1 MLRVGGTMLES
12 EVLQY
17 AIDNGIIDTTLI
29 QEQIRMKKNNELLQ
43 KHPYKIWEGKDG
55 KWYSY
60 FPDEGKGR
68 VLRKRNTEKLI
79 KDEIIAYW
87 KKQESNPTISDI
99 YSEWINGKV
108 QREEITKATRDRY
121 NRQYEQCFSDFGK
134 HKIKNI
140 SEYDIEEFV
149 LDTIY
154 NCKLTQKG
162 FSNLRTLILG
172 IFKLAKRK
180 RLVSFSISEL
190 MNDMDISK
198 KLFRRN
204 VKNDDEQVFTTD
216 ELPKVL
222 DYLKENPDIVNLGI
236 FLLFKTGLRI
246 GELAALKKTDITQNV
261 IHISKTEIRYNDD
274 AGNIVYEVR
283 DSPKTE
289 AGIRDVVVPDSGIR
303 ILNRIRLLNP
313 FGEYLFERRGK
324 RIRTYVFRER
334 LRNICRKLDITMKSP
349 HKIRKTYGSIL
360 IDNNVQESLVI
371 NQMGHTDIKTTK
383 KHYYRNRMNYT
394 EKKNII
400 NHVADL

>member
-1 MLRVGGTMLES
+1 MTNIDIPKS
-12 EVLQY
+12 EILQY
-17 AIDNGIIDTTLI
+17 AIDNDMIDSVFI
-29 QEQIRMKKNNELLQ
+29 QEQIKMQRNEELLS

-60 FPDEGKGR
+60 FPDKEKGR
-68 VLRKRNTEKLI
+68 VLRKRNTEELI

-121 NRQYEQCFSDFGK
+121 NRQYEQCFLDFGK
-134 HKIKNI
+134 HKIKSI

-172 IFKLAKRK
+172 IFKLARRK

-190 MNDMDISK
+190 MNDMEISK

-204 VKNDDEQVFTTD
+204 VKSDDEQVFTTD

-261 IHISKTEIRYNDD
+261 IHISKTEIHYNDG
-274 AGNIVYEVR
+274 AGNSIYEVR

>member
-17 AIDNGIIDTTLI
+17 AIENGIIDTTLI

-60 FPDEGKGR
+60 FPDKEKGR
-68 VLRKRNTEKLI
+68 VLRKRNTEELI

-121 NRQYEQCFSDFGK
+121 NRQYEQCFLDFGK
-134 HKIKNI
+134 HKIKSI

-172 IFKLAKRK
+172 IFKLARRK

-204 VKNDDEQVFTTD
+204 VKSDDEQVFTTD

-222 DYLKENPDIVNLGI
+222 GYLKENPDIVNLGI

-246 GELAALKKTDITQNV
+246 GELAALKKTDITQNI
-261 IHISKTEIRYNDD
+261 IHISKTEIHYNDG
-274 AGNIVYEVR
+274 AGNVIYEVR

-289 AGIRDVVVPDSGIR
+289 AGIRDVVVPDSGIK

>member
-1 MLRVGGTMLES
+1 MTNIDIPKS
-12 EVLQY
+12 EILQY
-17 AIDNGIIDTTLI
+17 AIDNDMIDSVFI
-29 QEQIRMKKNNELLQ
+29 QEQIKMQRNEELLS

-60 FPDEGKGR
+60 FPDKEKGR
-68 VLRKRNTEKLI
+68 VLKKRNTEELI
-79 KDEIIAYW
+79 KDEIIAFW

-121 NRQYEQCFSDFGK
+121 NRQYEQCFLDFGK
-134 HKIKNI
+134 HKIKSI

-172 IFKLAKRK
+172 IFKLARRK

-204 VKNDDEQVFTTD
+204 VKSDDEQVFTTD

-222 DYLKENPDIVNLGI
+222 DYLQENPDIVNLGI

-261 IHISKTEIRYNDD
+261 IHISKTEIHYNDG
-274 AGNIVYEVR
+274 AGNVIYEVR

-289 AGIRDVVVPDSGIR
+289 AGIRDVVVPDSGIK

>member
-1 MLRVGGTMLES
+1 MTNIDIPKS
-12 EVLQY
+12 EILQY
-17 AIDNGIIDTTLI
+17 AIDNDMIDSVFI
-29 QEQIRMKKNNELLQ
+29 QEQIKMQRNEELLS

-60 FPDEGKGR
+60 FPDKEKGR
-68 VLRKRNTEKLI
+68 VLKKRNTEKLI

-121 NRQYEQCFSDFGK
+121 NRQYEQCFLDFGK
-134 HKIKNI
+134 HKIKSI

-172 IFKLAKRK
+172 IFKLARRK

-204 VKNDDEQVFTTD
+204 VKSDDEQVFTTD

-246 GELAALKKTDITQNV
+246 GELAALKKTDITQNI
-261 IHISKTEIRYNDD
+261 IHISKTEIHYNDG
-274 AGNIVYEVR
+274 AGNVIYEVR

-289 AGIRDVVVPDSGIR
+289 AGIRDVVVPDSGLR

>member
-121 NRQYEQCFSDFGK
+121 NRQYEQCFLDFGK
-134 HKIKNI
+134 HKIKSI

-172 IFKLAKRK
+172 IFKLARRK

-204 VKNDDEQVFTTD
+204 VKSDDEQVFTTD

-222 DYLKENPDIVNLGI
+222 GYLKENPDIVNLGI

-246 GELAALKKTDITQNV
+246 GELAALKKTDITQNI
-261 IHISKTEIRYNDD
+261 IHISKTEIHYNDG
-274 AGNIVYEVR
+274 AGNVIYEVR

-289 AGIRDVVVPDSGIR
+289 AGIRDVVVPDSGLR

>member
-17 AIDNGIIDTTLI
+17 AIENGIIDTTLI

-60 FPDEGKGR
+60 FPDKEKGR
-68 VLRKRNTEKLI
+68 VLRKRNTEELI

-121 NRQYEQCFSDFGK
+121 NRQYEQCFLDFGK
-134 HKIKNI
+134 HKIKSI

-172 IFKLAKRK
+172 IFKLARRK

-204 VKNDDEQVFTTD
+204 VKSDDEQVFTTD

-222 DYLKENPDIVNLGI
+222 GYLKENPDIVNLGI

-261 IHISKTEIRYNDD
+261 IHISKTEIHYNDG
-274 AGNIVYEVR
+274 AGNVIYEVR

-289 AGIRDVVVPDSGIR
+289 AGIRDVVVPDSGIK

>member
-1 MLRVGGTMLES
+1 MTNIDIPKS
-12 EVLQY
+12 EILQY
-17 AIDNGIIDTTLI
+17 AIDNDMIDSVFI
-29 QEQIRMKKNNELLQ
+29 QEQIKMQRNEELLS

-60 FPDEGKGR
+60 FPDKEKGR
-68 VLRKRNTEKLI
+68 VLRKRNTEELI

-121 NRQYEQCFSDFGK
+121 NRQYEQCFLDFGK
-134 HKIKNI
+134 HKIKSI

-172 IFKLAKRK
+172 IFKLARRK

-190 MNDMDISK
+190 MNDMEISK

-204 VKNDDEQVFTTD
+204 VKSDDEQVFTTD

-261 IHISKTEIRYNDD
+261 IHISKTEIHYSDD

-289 AGIRDVVVPDSGIR
+289 AGIRDVVVPDSGLR

>member
-1 MLRVGGTMLES
+1 MTNIDIPKS
-12 EVLQY
+12 EILQY
-17 AIDNGIIDTTLI
+17 AIDNDMIDSVFI
-29 QEQIRMKKNNELLQ
+29 QEQIKMQRNEELLS

-60 FPDEGKGR
+60 FPDKEKGR
-68 VLRKRNTEKLI
+68 VLKKRNTEELI

-121 NRQYEQCFSDFGK
+121 NRQYEQCFLDFGK
-134 HKIKNI
+134 HKIKSI

-172 IFKLAKRK
+172 IFKLARRK

-204 VKNDDEQVFTTD
+204 VKSDDEQVFTTD

-246 GELAALKKTDITQNV
+246 GELAALKKTDITQNI
-261 IHISKTEIRYNDD
+261 IHISKTEIHYNDG
-274 AGNIVYEVR
+274 AGNVIYEVR

-289 AGIRDVVVPDSGIR
+289 AGIRDVVVPDSGLR

>member
-1 MLRVGGTMLES
+1 MTNIDIPKS
-12 EVLQY
+12 EILQY
-17 AIDNGIIDTTLI
+17 AIDNDMIDSVFI
-29 QEQIRMKKNNELLQ
+29 QEQIKMQRNEELLS

-60 FPDEGKGR
+60 FPDKEKGR
-68 VLRKRNTEKLI
+68 VLKKRNTEELI
-79 KDEIIAYW
+79 KDEIIAFW

-121 NRQYEQCFSDFGK
+121 NRQYEQCFLDFGK
-134 HKIKNI
+134 HKIKSI

-172 IFKLAKRK
+172 IFKLARRK

-204 VKNDDEQVFTTD
+204 VKSDDEQVFTTD

-246 GELAALKKTDITQNV
+246 GELAALKKTDITQNI
-261 IHISKTEIRYNDD
+261 IHISKTEIHYNDG
-274 AGNIVYEVR
+274 AGNVIYEVR

-289 AGIRDVVVPDSGIR
+289 AGIRDVVVPDSGLR

>member
-1 MLRVGGTMLES
+1 MTNIDIPKS
-12 EVLQY
+12 EILQY
-17 AIDNGIIDTTLI
+17 AIDNDMIDSVFI
-29 QEQIRMKKNNELLQ
+29 QEQIKMQRNEELLS

-60 FPDEGKGR
+60 FPDKEKGR
-68 VLRKRNTEKLI
+68 VLKKRNTEELI

-121 NRQYEQCFSDFGK
+121 NRQYEQCFLDFGK
-134 HKIKNI
+134 HKIKSI

-172 IFKLAKRK
+172 IFKLARRK

-204 VKNDDEQVFTTD
+204 VKSDDEQVFTTD

-222 DYLKENPDIVNLGI
+222 GYLKENPDIVNLGI

-246 GELAALKKTDITQNV
+246 GELAALKKTDITQNI
-261 IHISKTEIRYNDD
+261 IHISKTEIHYNDG
-274 AGNIVYEVR
+274 AGNVIYEVR

-289 AGIRDVVVPDSGIR
+289 AGIRDVVVPDSGLR

>member
-1 MLRVGGTMLES
+1 MTNIDIPKS
-12 EVLQY
+12 EILQY
-17 AIDNGIIDTTLI
+17 AIDNDMIDSVFI
-29 QEQIRMKKNNELLQ
+29 QEQIKMQRNEELLS

-60 FPDEGKGR
+60 FPDKEKGR
-68 VLRKRNTEKLI
+68 VLKKRNTEELI

-121 NRQYEQCFSDFGK
+121 NRQYEQCFLDFGK
-134 HKIKNI
+134 HKIKSI

-172 IFKLAKRK
+172 IFKLARRK

-204 VKNDDEQVFTTD
+204 VKSDDEQVFTTD

-222 DYLKENPDIVNLGI
+222 GYLKENPDIVNLGI

-246 GELAALKKTDITQNV
+246 GELAALKKTDITQNI
-261 IHISKTEIRYNDD
+261 IHISKTEIHYNDG
-274 AGNIVYEVR
+274 AGNVIYEVR

-289 AGIRDVVVPDSGIR
+289 AGIRDVVVSDSGLR

>member
-17 AIDNGIIDTTLI
+17 AIENGIIDTTLI

-60 FPDEGKGR
+60 FPDKEKGR
-68 VLRKRNTEKLI
+68 VLRKRNTEELI

-121 NRQYEQCFSDFGK
+121 NRQYEQCFLDFGK
-134 HKIKNI
+134 HKIKSI

-172 IFKLAKRK
+172 IFKLARRK

-204 VKNDDEQVFTTD
+204 VKSDDEQVFTTD

-246 GELAALKKTDITQNV
+246 GELAALKKTDITQNI
-261 IHISKTEIRYNDD
+261 IHISKTEIHYNDG
-274 AGNIVYEVR
+274 AGNVIYEVR

-289 AGIRDVVVPDSGIR
+289 AGIRDVVVPDSGLR

-334 LRNICRKLDITMKSP
+334 LRNICRKLDTTMKSP

>member
-180 RLVSFSISEL
+180 RLVSFSISEI

-246 GELAALKKTDITQNV
+246 GELAALKKTDITQNI

-289 AGIRDVVVPDSGIR
+289 AGIRDVVIPDSGIR

>member
-1 MLRVGGTMLES
+1 MTNIDIPKS
-12 EVLQY
+12 EILQY
-17 AIDNGIIDTTLI
+17 AIDNDMIDSVFI
-29 QEQIRMKKNNELLQ
+29 QEQIKMQRNEELLS

-60 FPDEGKGR
+60 FPDKEKGR
-68 VLRKRNTEKLI
+68 VLKKRNTEELI

-121 NRQYEQCFSDFGK
+121 NRQYEQCFLDFGK
-134 HKIKNI
+134 HKIKSI

-172 IFKLAKRK
+172 IFKLARRK

-204 VKNDDEQVFTTD
+204 VKSDDEQVFTTD
-216 ELPKVL
+216 ELPKVSG
-222 DYLKENPDIVNLGI
+222 YLKENPDIVNLGI

-246 GELAALKKTDITQNV
+246 GELAALKKTDITQNI
-261 IHISKTEIRYNDD
+261 IHISKTEIHYNDG
-274 AGNIVYEVR
+274 AGNVIYEVR

-289 AGIRDVVVPDSGIR
+289 AGIRDVVVPDSGLR

>member
-17 AIDNGIIDTTLI
+17 AIENGIIDTTLI

-60 FPDEGKGR
+60 FPDKEKGR
-68 VLRKRNTEKLI
+68 VLKKRNTEELI

-121 NRQYEQCFSDFGK
+121 NRQYEQCFLDFGK
-134 HKIKNI
+134 HKIKSI

-172 IFKLAKRK
+172 IFKLARRK

-190 MNDMDISK
+190 MNDMEISK

-204 VKNDDEQVFTTD
+204 VKSDDEQVFTTD

-261 IHISKTEIRYNDD
+261 IHISKTEIHYNDG
-274 AGNIVYEVR
+274 AGNSIYEVR

>member
-1 MLRVGGTMLES
+1 MTNIDIPKS
-12 EVLQY
+12 EIFQY
-17 AIDNGIIDTTLI
+17 AIDNDMIDSVFI
-29 QEQIRMKKNNELLQ
+29 QEQIKMQRNEELLS

-60 FPDEGKGR
+60 FPDKEKGR
-68 VLRKRNTEKLI
+68 VLRKRNTEELI

-121 NRQYEQCFSDFGK
+121 NRQYEQCFLDFGK
-134 HKIKNI
+134 HKIKSI

-172 IFKLAKRK
+172 IFKLARRK

-204 VKNDDEQVFTTD
+204 VKSDDEQVFTTD

-222 DYLKENPDIVNLGI
+222 GYLKENPDIVNLGI

-246 GELAALKKTDITQNV
+246 GELAALKKTDITQNI
-261 IHISKTEIRYNDD
+261 IHISKTEIHYNDG
-274 AGNIVYEVR
+274 AGNVIYEVR

-289 AGIRDVVVPDSGIR
+289 AGIRDVVVPDSGLR

>member
-17 AIDNGIIDTTLI
+17 AIENGIIDTTLI

-60 FPDEGKGR
+60 FPDKEKGR
-68 VLRKRNTEKLI
+68 VLRKRNTEELI

-121 NRQYEQCFSDFGK
+121 NRQYEQCFLDFGK
-134 HKIKNI
+134 HKIKSI

-172 IFKLAKRK
+172 IFKLARRK

-190 MNDMDISK
+190 MNDMEISK

-204 VKNDDEQVFTTD
+204 VKSDDEQVFTTD

-261 IHISKTEIRYNDD
+261 IHISKTEIHYNDD
-274 AGNIVYEVR
+274 AGNVIYEVR

-289 AGIRDVVVPDSGIR
+289 AGIRDVVVPDSGLR

>member
-1 MLRVGGTMLES
+1 MTNIDIPKS
-12 EVLQY
+12 EILQY
-17 AIDNGIIDTTLI
+17 AIDNDMIDSVFI
-29 QEQIRMKKNNELLQ
+29 QEQIKMQRNEELLS

-60 FPDEGKGR
+60 FPDKEKGR
-68 VLRKRNTEKLI
+68 VLRKRNTEELI

-121 NRQYEQCFSDFGK
+121 NRQYEQCFLDFGK
-134 HKIKNI
+134 HKIKSI

-172 IFKLAKRK
+172 IFKLARRK

-204 VKNDDEQVFTTD
+204 VKSDDEQVFTTD

-246 GELAALKKTDITQNV
+246 GELAALKKTDITQNI
-261 IHISKTEIRYNDD
+261 IHISKTEIHYNDG
-274 AGNIVYEVR
+274 AGNVIYEVR

-289 AGIRDVVVPDSGIR
+289 AGIRDVVVPDSGLR

-334 LRNICRKLDITMKSP
+334 LRNICRKLDITIKSP

>member
-1 MLRVGGTMLES
+1 MTNIDIPKS
-12 EVLQY
+12 EILQY
-17 AIDNGIIDTTLI
+17 AIDNDMIDSVFI
-29 QEQIRMKKNNELLQ
+29 QEQIKMQRNEELLS

-60 FPDEGKGR
+60 FPDKEKGR
-68 VLRKRNTEKLI
+68 VLRKRNTEELI

-121 NRQYEQCFSDFGK
+121 NRQYEQCFLDFGK
-134 HKIKNI
+134 HKIKSI

-172 IFKLAKRK
+172 IFKLARRK

-204 VKNDDEQVFTTD
+204 VKSDDEQVFTTD

-261 IHISKTEIRYNDD
+261 IHISKTEIHYNDG
-274 AGNIVYEVR
+274 AGNVIYEVR

-324 RIRTYVFRER
+324 RIRTQR
-334 LRNICRKLDITMKSP
+334 CRSQ
-349 HKIRKTYGSIL
+349 S
-360 IDNNVQESLVI
+360 
-371 NQMGHTDIKTTK
+371 
-383 KHYYRNRMNYT
+383 
-394 EKKNII
+394 
-400 NHVADL
+400 

>member
-1 MLRVGGTMLES
+1 MTNIDIPKS
-12 EVLQY
+12 EILQY
-17 AIDNGIIDTTLI
+17 AIDNDMIDSVFI
-29 QEQIRMKKNNELLQ
+29 QEQIKMQRNEELLS
-43 KHPYKIWEGKDG
+43 KHPYKIWKGKDG

-60 FPDEGKGR
+60 FPDKEKGR
-68 VLRKRNTEKLI
+68 VLRKRNTEELI
-79 KDEIIAYW
+79 KDEIIAFW

-121 NRQYEQCFSDFGK
+121 NRQYEQCFLDFGK
-134 HKIKNI
+134 HKIKSI

-149 LDTIY
+149 LDAIY

-172 IFKLAKRK
+172 IFKLARRK

-204 VKNDDEQVFTTD
+204 VKSDDEQVFTTD

-261 IHISKTEIRYNDD
+261 IHSSKTEIHYSDD

-334 LRNICRKLDITMKSP
+334 LRNICRKLDITVKSP

-383 KHYYRNRMNYT
+383 KHYYRNRMNYI

>member
-1 MLRVGGTMLES
+1 MTNIDIPKS
-12 EVLQY
+12 EILQY
-17 AIDNGIIDTTLI
+17 AIDNDMIDSVFI
-29 QEQIRMKKNNELLQ
+29 QEQIKMQRNEELLS

-60 FPDEGKGR
+60 FPDKEKGR
-68 VLRKRNTEKLI
+68 VLKKRNTEELI

-121 NRQYEQCFSDFGK
+121 NRQYEQCFLDFGK
-134 HKIKNI
+134 HKIKSI

-172 IFKLAKRK
+172 IFKLARRK

-204 VKNDDEQVFTTD
+204 VKSDDEQVFTTD

-246 GELAALKKTDITQNV
+246 GELAALKKTDITQNI
-261 IHISKTEIRYNDD
+261 IHISKTEIHYNDG
-274 AGNIVYEVR
+274 AGNVIYEVR

>member
-1 MLRVGGTMLES
+1 MTNIDIPKS
-12 EVLQY
+12 EILQY
-17 AIDNGIIDTTLI
+17 AIDNDMIDSVFI
-29 QEQIRMKKNNELLQ
+29 QEQIKMQRNEELLS

-60 FPDEGKGR
+60 FPDKEKGR
-68 VLRKRNTEKLI
+68 VLRKRNTEELI

-121 NRQYEQCFSDFGK
+121 NRQYEQCFLDFGK
-134 HKIKNI
+134 HKIKSI

-172 IFKLAKRK
+172 IFKLARRK

-204 VKNDDEQVFTTD
+204 VKSDDEQVFTTD

-261 IHISKTEIRYNDD
+261 IHISKTEIHYNDG
-274 AGNIVYEVR
+274 AGNVIYEVR

>member
-1 MLRVGGTMLES
+1 MTNIDIPKS
-12 EVLQY
+12 EILQY
-17 AIDNGIIDTTLI
+17 AIDNDMIDSVFI
-29 QEQIRMKKNNELLQ
+29 QEQIKMQRNEELLS

-60 FPDEGKGR
+60 FPDKEKGR
-68 VLRKRNTEKLI
+68 VLRKRNTEELI

-121 NRQYEQCFSDFGK
+121 NRQYEQCFLDFGK
-134 HKIKNI
+134 HKIKSI

-149 LDTIY
+149 LDAIY

-162 FSNLRTLILG
+162 FGNLRTLILG
-172 IFKLAKRK
+172 IFKLARRK

-204 VKNDDEQVFTTD
+204 VKSDDEQVFTTD

-261 IHISKTEIRYNDD
+261 IHISKTEIHYNDD

>member
-17 AIDNGIIDTTLI
+17 AIENGIIDTTLI

-60 FPDEGKGR
+60 FPDKEKGR
-68 VLRKRNTEKLI
+68 VLRKRNTEELI

-99 YSEWINGKV
+99 YSKWINGKV

-121 NRQYEQCFSDFGK
+121 NRQYEQCFLDFGK
-134 HKIKNI
+134 HKIKSI

-172 IFKLAKRK
+172 IFKLARRK

-204 VKNDDEQVFTTD
+204 VKSDDEQVFTTD

-261 IHISKTEIRYNDD
+261 IHISKTEIHYNDG
-274 AGNIVYEVR
+274 AGNVIYEVR

-289 AGIRDVVVPDSGIR
+289 AGIRDVVVPDSGIK

>member
-1 MLRVGGTMLES
+1 MTNIDIPKS
-12 EVLQY
+12 EILQY
-17 AIDNGIIDTTLI
+17 AIDNDMIDSVFI
-29 QEQIRMKKNNELLQ
+29 QEQIKMQRNEELLS

-60 FPDEGKGR
+60 FPDKEKGR
-68 VLRKRNTEKLI
+68 VLRKRNTEELI

-121 NRQYEQCFSDFGK
+121 NRQYEQCFLDFGK
-134 HKIKNI
+134 HKIKSI

-172 IFKLAKRK
+172 IFKLARRK

-204 VKNDDEQVFTTD
+204 VKSDDEQVFTTD

-261 IHISKTEIRYNDD
+261 IHISKTEIHYNDG
-274 AGNIVYEVR
+274 AGNVIYEVR

-289 AGIRDVVVPDSGIR
+289 AGIRDVVVPDSGLR

>member
-121 NRQYEQCFSDFGK
+121 NRQYKQCFLDFGK
-134 HKIKNI
+134 HKIKSI

-172 IFKLAKRK
+172 IFKLARRK

-204 VKNDDEQVFTTD
+204 VKSDDEQVFTTD

-261 IHISKTEIRYNDD
+261 IHISKTEIHYNDG
-274 AGNIVYEVR
+274 AGNVIYEVR

-289 AGIRDVVVPDSGIR
+289 AGIRDVVVPDSGLR

>member
-17 AIDNGIIDTTLI
+17 AIENGIIDTTLI

-60 FPDEGKGR
+60 FPDKEKGR
-68 VLRKRNTEKLI
+68 VLRKRNTEELI

-121 NRQYEQCFSDFGK
+121 NRQYEQCFLDFGK
-134 HKIKNI
+134 HKIKSI

-172 IFKLAKRK
+172 IFKLARRK

-190 MNDMDISK
+190 MNDMEISK

-204 VKNDDEQVFTTD
+204 VKSDDEQVFTTD
-216 ELPKVL
+216 ELPRVL

-246 GELAALKKTDITQNV
+246 GELAALKKTDITQNI
-261 IHISKTEIRYNDD
+261 IHISKTEIHYNDG
-274 AGNIVYEVR
+274 AGNVIYEVR

-289 AGIRDVVVPDSGIR
+289 AGIRDVVVPDSGLR

>member
-1 MLRVGGTMLES
+1 MTNIDIPKS
-12 EVLQY
+12 EILQY
-17 AIDNGIIDTTLI
+17 AIDNDMIESVFI
-29 QEQIRMKKNNELLQ
+29 QEQIKMQRNEELLS

-60 FPDEGKGR
+60 FPDKEKGR
-68 VLRKRNTEKLI
+68 VLRKRNTEELI

-121 NRQYEQCFSDFGK
+121 NRQYEQCFLDFGK
-134 HKIKNI
+134 HKIKSI

-172 IFKLAKRK
+172 IFKLARRK

-204 VKNDDEQVFTTD
+204 VKSDDEQVFTTD

-261 IHISKTEIRYNDD
+261 IHISKTEIHYNDG
-274 AGNIVYEVR
+274 AGNVIYEVR

>member
-17 AIDNGIIDTTLI
+17 AIENGIIDTTLI

-60 FPDEGKGR
+60 FPDKEKGR
-68 VLRKRNTEKLI
+68 VLRKRNTEELI

-121 NRQYEQCFSDFGK
+121 NRQYEQCFLDFGK
-134 HKIKNI
+134 HKIKSI

-172 IFKLAKRK
+172 IFKLARRK

-190 MNDMDISK
+190 MNDMEISK

-204 VKNDDEQVFTTD
+204 VKSDDEQVFTTD

-246 GELAALKKTDITQNV
+246 GELAALKKTDITQNI
-261 IHISKTEIRYNDD
+261 IHISKTEIHYNDG
-274 AGNIVYEVR
+274 AGNVIYEVR

-289 AGIRDVVVPDSGIR
+289 AGIRDVVVPDSGLR

>member
-1 MLRVGGTMLES
+1 MTNIDIPKS
-12 EVLQY
+12 EILQY
-17 AIDNGIIDTTLI
+17 AIDNDMIDSVFI
-29 QEQIRMKKNNELLQ
+29 QEQIKMQRNEELLS

-60 FPDEGKGR
+60 FPDKEKGR
-68 VLRKRNTEKLI
+68 VLRKRNTEELI

-121 NRQYEQCFSDFGK
+121 NRQYEQCFLDFGK
-134 HKIKNI
+134 HKIKSI

-172 IFKLAKRK
+172 IFKLARRK

-204 VKNDDEQVFTTD
+204 VKSDDEQVFTTD

-246 GELAALKKTDITQNV
+246 GELAALKKTDITQNI
-261 IHISKTEIRYNDD
+261 IHISKTEIHYNDG
-274 AGNIVYEVR
+274 AGNVIYEVR

-289 AGIRDVVVPDSGIR
+289 AGIRDVVVPDSGLR

>member
-1 MLRVGGTMLES
+1 MTNIDIPKS
-12 EVLQY
+12 EILQY
-17 AIDNGIIDTTLI
+17 AIDNDMIDSVFI
-29 QEQIRMKKNNELLQ
+29 QEQIKMQRNEELLS

-60 FPDEGKGR
+60 FPDKEKGR
-68 VLRKRNTEKLI
+68 VLRKRNTEELI

-87 KKQESNPTISDI
+87 KKQESNPTIFDI

-121 NRQYEQCFSDFGK
+121 NRQYEQCFLDFGK
-134 HKIKNI
+134 HKIKSI

-172 IFKLAKRK
+172 IFKLARRK

-204 VKNDDEQVFTTD
+204 VKSDDEQVFTTD

-261 IHISKTEIRYNDD
+261 IHISKTEIHYNDG
-274 AGNIVYEVR
+274 AGNVIYEVR

>member
-1 MLRVGGTMLES
+1 MTNIDIPKS
-12 EVLQY
+12 EILQY
-17 AIDNGIIDTTLI
+17 AIDNDMIDSVFI
-29 QEQIRMKKNNELLQ
+29 QEQIKMQRNEELLS

-60 FPDEGKGR
+60 FPDKEKGR
-68 VLRKRNTEKLI
+68 VLKKRNTEELI

-121 NRQYEQCFSDFGK
+121 NRQYEQCFLDFGK
-134 HKIKNI
+134 HKIKSI

-172 IFKLAKRK
+172 IFKLARRK

-190 MNDMDISK
+190 MNDMEISK

-204 VKNDDEQVFTTD
+204 VKSDDEQVFTTD

-261 IHISKTEIRYNDD
+261 IHISKTEIHYNDG
-274 AGNIVYEVR
+274 AGNVIYEVR

-289 AGIRDVVVPDSGIR
+289 AGIRDVVVPDSGLR

>member
-1 MLRVGGTMLES
+1 MTNIHIPKS
-12 EVLQY
+12 EILQY
-17 AIDNGIIDTTLI
+17 AIDNDMIDSVFI
-29 QEQIRMKKNNELLQ
+29 QEQIKMKRNEELLS

-60 FPDEGKGR
+60 FPDKEKGR

-87 KKQESNPTISDI
+87 KSQESNPTIFDI

-134 HKIKNI
+134 YKIKSI
-140 SEYDIEEFV
+140 SEYDIEEFI

-204 VKNDDEQVFTTD
+204 VKSDDEQVFTTD

-246 GELAALKKTDITQNV
+246 GELAALKKTDITQNI

>member
-246 GELAALKKTDITQNV
+246 GELAALKKTDITQNI

-289 AGIRDVVVPDSGIR
+289 AGIRDVVIPDSGIR

>member
-1 MLRVGGTMLES
+1 MTNIDIPKS
-12 EVLQY
+12 EILQY
-17 AIDNGIIDTTLI
+17 AIDNDMIDSVFI
-29 QEQIRMKKNNELLQ
+29 QEQIKMQRNEELLS

-60 FPDEGKGR
+60 FPDKEKGR
-68 VLRKRNTEKLI
+68 VLKKRNTEKLI

-121 NRQYEQCFSDFGK
+121 NRQYEQCFLDFGK
-134 HKIKNI
+134 HKIKSI

-172 IFKLAKRK
+172 IFKLARRK

-204 VKNDDEQVFTTD
+204 VKSDDEQVFTTD

-222 DYLKENPDIVNLGI
+222 GYLKENPDIVNLGI

-246 GELAALKKTDITQNV
+246 GELAALKKTDITQNI
-261 IHISKTEIRYNDD
+261 IHISKTEIHYNDG
-274 AGNIVYEVR
+274 AGNVIYEVR

-289 AGIRDVVVPDSGIR
+289 AGIRDVVVPDSGLR

>member
-1 MLRVGGTMLES
+1 MLES

-17 AIDNGIIDTTLI
+17 AIENGIIDTTLI
-29 QEQIRMKKNNELLQ
+29 QEQIRMKKNNELLR

-60 FPDEGKGR
+60 FPDKEKGR
-68 VLRKRNTEKLI
+68 VLRKRNTEELI

-121 NRQYEQCFSDFGK
+121 NRQYEQCFLDFGK
-134 HKIKNI
+134 HKIKSI

-172 IFKLAKRK
+172 IFKLARRK

-190 MNDMDISK
+190 MNDMEISK

-204 VKNDDEQVFTTD
+204 VKSDDEQVFTTD

-261 IHISKTEIRYNDD
+261 IHISKTEIHYNDD
-274 AGNIVYEVR
+274 AGNVIYEVR

-289 AGIRDVVVPDSGIR
+289 AGIRDVVVPDSGLR

>member
-1 MLRVGGTMLES
+1 MTNIDIPKS
-12 EVLQY
+12 EILQY
-17 AIDNGIIDTTLI
+17 AIDNDMIDSVFI
-29 QEQIRMKKNNELLQ
+29 QEQIKMQRNEELLS

-60 FPDEGKGR
+60 FPDKEKGR
-68 VLRKRNTEKLI
+68 VLRKRNTEELI

-121 NRQYEQCFSDFGK
+121 NRQYEQCFLDFGK
-134 HKIKNI
+134 HKIKSI

-172 IFKLAKRK
+172 IFKLARRK

-204 VKNDDEQVFTTD
+204 VKSDDEQVFTTD

-261 IHISKTEIRYNDD
+261 IHISKTEIHYNDG
-274 AGNIVYEVR
+274 AGNVIYEVR

-324 RIRTYVFRER
+324 RIRTYVFREK

>member
-1 MLRVGGTMLES
+1 MTNIDIPKS
-12 EVLQY
+12 EILQY
-17 AIDNGIIDTTLI
+17 AIDNDMIDSVFI
-29 QEQIRMKKNNELLQ
+29 QEQIKMQRNEELLS

-60 FPDEGKGR
+60 FPDKEKGR
-68 VLRKRNTEKLI
+68 VLRKRNTEELI

-121 NRQYEQCFSDFGK
+121 NRQYEQCFLDFGK
-134 HKIKNI
+134 HKIKSI

-172 IFKLAKRK
+172 IFKLARRK

-190 MNDMDISK
+190 MNDMEISK

-204 VKNDDEQVFTTD
+204 VKSDDEQVFTTD

-246 GELAALKKTDITQNV
+246 GELAALKKTDITQNI
-261 IHISKTEIRYNDD
+261 IHISKTEIHYNDG
-274 AGNIVYEVR
+274 AGNVIYEVR

-289 AGIRDVVVPDSGIR
+289 AGIRDVVVPDSGLR

>member
-17 AIDNGIIDTTLI
+17 AIENGIIDTTLI

-60 FPDEGKGR
+60 FPDKEKGR
-68 VLRKRNTEKLI
+68 VLRKRNTEELI

-121 NRQYEQCFSDFGK
+121 NRQYEQCFLDFGK
-134 HKIKNI
+134 HKIKSI

-172 IFKLAKRK
+172 IFKLARRK

-204 VKNDDEQVFTTD
+204 VKSDDEQVFTTD

-261 IHISKTEIRYNDD
+261 IHISKTEIHYNDG
-274 AGNIVYEVR
+274 AGNVIYEVR

-289 AGIRDVVVPDSGIR
+289 AGIRDVVVPDSGIK

>member
-1 MLRVGGTMLES
+1 MTNIDIPKS
-12 EVLQY
+12 EILQY
-17 AIDNGIIDTTLI
+17 AIDNDMIDSVFI
-29 QEQIRMKKNNELLQ
+29 QEQIKMQRNEELLS

-60 FPDEGKGR
+60 FPDKEKGR
-68 VLRKRNTEKLI
+68 VLRKRNTEELI

-121 NRQYEQCFSDFGK
+121 NRQYEQCFLDFGK
-134 HKIKNI
+134 HKIKSI

-172 IFKLAKRK
+172 IFKLARRK

-204 VKNDDEQVFTTD
+204 VKSDDEQVFTTD

-222 DYLKENPDIVNLGI
+222 DYLQENPDIVNLGI

-261 IHISKTEIRYNDD
+261 IHISKTEIHYNDG
-274 AGNIVYEVR
+274 AGNVIYEVR